1 MFSEEVLRNQLVN
14 EETVEAII
22 RKRSLDG
29 KSSSAGG
36 SADDRSAFKSRC
48 PFFYPAESDLDG
60 KKLWEAADRGRI
72 VHVETASL

>member
-29 KSSSAGG
+29 EWLAWLGFALLICVSQLLNLVVRSSIRLRTMRMGRSSGKQRIEVG
-36 SADDRSAFKSRC
+36 SYMLRR
-48 PFFYPAESDLDG
+48 
-60 KKLWEAADRGRI
+60 
-72 VHVETASL
+72 